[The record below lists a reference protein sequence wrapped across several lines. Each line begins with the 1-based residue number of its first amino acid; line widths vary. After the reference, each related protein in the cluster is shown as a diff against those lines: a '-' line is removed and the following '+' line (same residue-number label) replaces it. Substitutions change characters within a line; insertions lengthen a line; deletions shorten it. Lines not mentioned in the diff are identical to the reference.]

1 MNELRI
7 FENADFGEVR
17 TIEEDG
23 KILFCGK
30 DIAKSL
36 GYENAPKA
44 IHDHCK
50 KDGCPNRYPIID
62 SLGRT
67 QEATFI
73 TESDVYRLIIRSK
86 LPSAEKFEQWIFEEV
101 LLQIR
106 KTGGYI
112 PTNSE
117 DTNETIM
124 AKAYLIATETLRQ
137 KAELIN
143 KLQPLADIAEI
154 RICKKGCFS
163 ITDITKSLGFKRG
176 QITRWAKAQGY
187 LHSVITE
194 VNKLGEKFFVVYSSD
209 MIHNQIGLTKMGV
222 QLITDNKEEILKIK
236 IR

>member
-17 TIEEDG
+17 IIEEDG

-30 DIAKSL
+30 DIAESL
-36 GYENAPKA
+36 GYSNPREALLK
-44 IHDHCK
+44 HCK
-50 KDGCPNRYPIID
+50 GVTKHDTLTKGGMQII
-62 SLGRT
+62 S
-67 QEATFI
+67 FI

-101 LLQIR
+101 LPQIR

-143 KLQPLADIAEI
+143 KLQSLADIAET

-194 VNKLGEKFFVVYSSD
+194 VNKLGEEFFVVYSSD

-222 QLITDNKEEILKIK
+222 QLVTDNKEEILKIK